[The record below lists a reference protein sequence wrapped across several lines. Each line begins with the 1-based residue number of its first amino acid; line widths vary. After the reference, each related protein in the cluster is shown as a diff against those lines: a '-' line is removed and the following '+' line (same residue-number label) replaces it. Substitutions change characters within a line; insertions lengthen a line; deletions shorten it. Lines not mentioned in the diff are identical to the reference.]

1 MVNDALSELISKKTQ
16 QGEVTLEQIRVFG
29 TNWCGDCRRARRV
42 LDERQVDYEW
52 NDIDQDKTA
61 ESFVKQTNQGHRSVP
76 TIIFPDESILVE
88 PSNQELIKKLQAFG
102 Y

>member
-1 MVNDALSELISKKTQ
+1 M
-16 QGEVTLEQIRVFG
+16 EQIRVYG
-29 TNWCGDCRRARRV
+29 TNWCGDCRRARRI

-61 ESFVKQTNQGHRSVP
+61 ESFVKQTNQGNRSVP

-88 PSNQELIKKLQAFG
+88 PSNQELINKLQAFG